1 MRKTSYRVKSGERD
15 VLTCQWIEQHQNLL
29 MTGQTGTGKTWLA
42 CCFAVRAACKETRCR
57 QIRQNKCASLAAL
70 GSDAGVPVQQSLVLG
85 AQFVVVY
92 HFLHKYQAWLL
103 VGEPGVRFAPA

>member
-42 CCFAVRAACKETRCR
+42 CCFAVQAARKGITVGYRRVGQLLEDMGIALWMVRC
-57 QIRQNKCASLAAL
+57 
-70 GSDAGVPVQQSLVLG
+70 
-85 AQFVVVY
+85 
-92 HFLHKYQAWLL
+92 
-103 VGEPGVRFAPA
+103 

>member
-70 GSDAGVPVQQSLVLG
+70 GSDAGVTVQQSLVLG
-85 AQFVVVY
+85 AQFVVV
-92 HFLHKYQAWLL
+92 
-103 VGEPGVRFAPA
+103 